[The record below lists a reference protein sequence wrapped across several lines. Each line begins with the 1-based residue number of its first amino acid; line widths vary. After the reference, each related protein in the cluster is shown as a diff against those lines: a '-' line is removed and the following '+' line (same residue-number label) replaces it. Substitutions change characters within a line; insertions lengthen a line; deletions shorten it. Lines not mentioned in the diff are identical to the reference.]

1 MTDQPRITTASSAEG
16 AATTGHIDK
25 LAIVV
30 VTFKRQELLAKLF
43 DSCCARTR
51 APWRIIIVDNE
62 HANRTRV
69 MVEDLGRR
77 TDDLWGVVGAAP
89 AAAGGTARV
98 VYAPQED
105 NLGGAGGFSAGV

>member
-16 AATTGHIDK
+16 AATAGHIDK

-43 DSCCARTR
+43 DSFCALTR

-62 HANRTRV
+62 HSDRTRE

-77 TDDLWGVVGAAP
+77 TDDLGASRAMRPTRRAAPRAWSMRRKRTTWAAP
-89 AAAGGTARV
+89 AASPLA
-98 VYAPQED
+98 
-105 NLGGAGGFSAGV
+105 